1 VIDRRSSLLVL
12 AACIAAIV
20 VLIAALAPRGP
31 SGPLS
36 PEEYRAELAESLDG
50 FEPSGVTGPAA
61 LDEMAD
67 KFHSAGD
74 RLGDVEPPAD
84 AAEAHDRLV
93 SGLNEFGDRMADL
106 ADKGREGTIQFQMEL
121 AENGAAGLEWL
132 GAFNELAAKGYSSS
146 EVR

>member
-1 VIDRRSSLLVL
+1 VVDRRSSLLVL
-12 AACIAAIV
+12 AACAAAV
-20 VLIAALAPRGP
+20 VLLIAVLAPGGP

-36 PEEYRAELAESLDG
+36 PREYRVELAEALDH
-50 FEPSGVTGPAA
+50 FEPSGVTGPEA

-84 AAEAHDRLV
+84 AADAHDRLV
-93 SGLNEFGDRMADL
+93 AGLSEFGDRLADL
-106 ADKGREGTIQFQMEL
+106 ADKGREGAVQFQMEL

-132 GAFNELAAKGYSSS
+132 DAFNELAAKGYAAAG
-146 EVR
+146 VP